1 MIGVEVAPVSDA
13 VTTARRGV
21 GAYLVV
27 VALLSAAIDIVIL
40 STREVNLALV
50 LMWMPALACVAV
62 RLVRREGF
70 SDVSFRFGGRRSW
83 LGIGLALLLPFVV
96 GLLAYVPAWLSGLA
110 SFGPART
117 GSLGGLQSLVWQAL
131 TLGLL
136 LGLPFAFGEELGWRG
151 YLVPRL
157 LDARVPYPLVVSG
170 VIWGAWHL
178 PLIFAGLYA
187 SGAQPALS
195 GAIFMAVVIPAAVLF
210 AWLRLATGSLW
221 PAVVAHAAWNSIIQG
236 VLDKSTQG
244 GNTALWTGESGLL
257 TAVVLVALTLLTT
270 ALHLTKWRTPTQRF
284 E

>member
-1 MIGVEVAPVSDA
+1 MIGVQVAPISDA
-13 VTTARRGV
+13 VSTARRGV
-21 GAYLVV
+21 VAYLVV
-27 VALLSAAIDIVIL
+27 VALLSAVVDIVIL
-40 STREVNLALV
+40 RTREVNLALV
-50 LMWMPALACVAV
+50 LMCMPALACVAV
-62 RLVRREGF
+62 RLVRHEGF
-70 SDVSFRFGGRRSW
+70 GDVSFRFGGLRTW
-83 LGIGLALLLPFVV
+83 LAIGLALLLPFVV

-110 SFGPART
+110 TFGPSPT
-117 GSLGGLQSLVWQAL
+117 GSLGDFQSLLWQAL

-187 SGAQPALS
+187 SGSQPALS
-195 GAIFMAVVIPAAVLF
+195 GAIFMAVVIPAAILF

-221 PAVVAHAAWNSIIQG
+221 PAVVAHAAWNSIIQD

-244 GNTALWTGESGLL
+244 DNAALWTGESGLL
-257 TAVVLVALTLLTT
+257 TAVVLVVLALLAT
-270 ALHLTKWRTPTQRF
+270 ALRLTKWRTPTQRF
-284 E
+284 D

>member
-1 MIGVEVAPVSDA
+1 MIGVQVAPISDA
-13 VTTARRGV
+13 VSTARRGV

-27 VALLSAAIDIVIL
+27 VALLSAAVDVVIL
-40 STREVNLALV
+40 STREVNFALV
-50 LMWMPALACVAV
+50 LMCMPALACVAV
-62 RLVRREGF
+62 RLARGEGF
-70 SDVSFRFGGRRSW
+70 TDVSFRFGGLRTW
-83 LGIGLALLLPFVV
+83 LAIGLALLLPFVV

-110 SFGPART
+110 SFGPAPS
-117 GSLGGLQSLVWQAL
+117 GSPADFQSLLWQAL

-187 SGAQPALS
+187 SGSQPALS
-195 GAIFMAVVIPAAVLF
+195 GAIFMAVVIPAAILF

-236 VLDKSTQG
+236 VFDKSTLG
-244 GNTALWTGESGLL
+244 DNATLWTGESGLL
-257 TAVVLVALTLLTT
+257 TAVVLIVLALLAT
-270 ALHLTKWRTPTQRF
+270 ALHLAKWRTPTQRF
-284 E
+284 D